1 MPVGSNPIFKQILIT
16 FCASVVLA
24 MEMAGT
30 AMASSLMSEM
40 SRFSNEK
47 SANLA
52 TKGVGYG
59 CLTMT
64 TIEDGL
70 PCNAALM
77 GGKNRPSR
85 FSAQVFL
92 GNGYQAARQAEQLL
106 GGNVSQDFIRSL
118 FAENKVMEA
127 EANAELVFQTRYF
140 GLSFA
145 PYRLNYFS
153 RTRNAVFPMIDVLA
167 FLERNFTVQTGL
179 EVGHGLFL
187 GLQGRLVN
195 RKFIQTSFS
204 AFDLATD
211 TENRVLRPKT
221 QNGFLIE
228 PSLAYFFGGHWAPR
242 VSASVTN
249 LGFYDEEHAE
259 FPNRPIPQLGIG
271 IQPPFRYG
279 VLELG
284 LDYREDQRLES
295 WNEKLLPGAS
305 FRMGAMQLVASM
317 NARNMNGGVLFS
329 MSPMRVG
336 IVYNSTRVPGTPDD
350 AAYAQTVYTQFGFEM

>member
-1 MPVGSNPIFKQILIT
+1 MMFL
-16 FCASVVLA
+16 
-24 MEMAGT
+24 MANRVS
-30 AMASSLMSEM
+30 ASSLISEM

-52 TKGVGYG
+52 AKGVGYG

-70 PCNAALM
+70 PCSAALM
-77 GGKNRPSR
+77 GQPRQSR
-85 FSAQVFL
+85 FTAQVFL
-92 GNGYQAARQAEQLL
+92 GNGYQLAKQAEQLL
-106 GGNVSQDFIRSL
+106 GGNVSQDFIRGL
-118 FAENKVMEA
+118 FAENQIMEA

-153 RTRNAVFPMIDVLA
+153 RVRNAVYPVVDVLA
-167 FLERNFTVQTGL
+167 FLERNFTLQTGFG
-179 EVGHGLFL
+179 VGHGIFL

-195 RKFIQTSFS
+195 RQFIQTSFS
-204 AFDLATD
+204 VFDLATD
-211 TENRVLRPKT
+211 SEQKILKPKT

-228 PSLAYFFGGHWAPR
+228 PSLAYFMDAAWAPR
-242 VSASVTN
+242 ISLAVTN
-249 LGFYDEEHAE
+249 LGFFDQSHPE
-259 FPNRPIPQLGIG
+259 FSNNAIPQIG
-271 IQPPFRYG
+271 VGVQPPFRYG
-279 VLELG
+279 ILELG
-284 LDYREDQRLES
+284 LDYRDDSRLDG
-295 WNEKLLPGAS
+295 WTEKFLPGAS

-329 MSPMRVG
+329 MNPMRVG
-336 IVYNSTRVPGTPDD
+336 IVYNSTRVPGTPQD